1 MTETFP
7 IKLQALHAHASQTS
21 HMEELEDML
30 HGWGTMQAEVADFA
44 EGKLAETFRQIKLPD

>member
-1 MTETFP
+1 
-7 IKLQALHAHASQTS
+7 
-21 HMEELEDML
+21 MEELEDML